1 MTTMN
6 KVTSLSLPNQLP
18 KIQGLTLIELLIV
31 LAVIAILSGISIPGM
46 QRLLFE
52 TTSTASANQI
62 AGLVR
67 YARNEAVFRNTSV
80 TLCPSSNG
88 ISCTN
93 SEWQGG
99 VLMFTDRNQN
109 SKIDD
114 DDAVKRFVRPFL
126 TSGSLRW
133 RSLRNKVQFN
143 SRGMA
148 RGTIGSFV
156 YCPENNEAR
165 MGASL
170 VLSLQGRLR
179 KGLASNKN
187 GIPEKGSHKDI
198 VSG

>member
-1 MTTMN
+1 MN

-80 TLCPSSNG
+80 TLCPSSDG

-93 SEWQGG
+93 AEWQGG

-114 DDAVKRFVRPFL
+114 DDTVKRFVRPFL
-126 TSGSLRW
+126 NTGSLRW

-156 YCPENNEAR
+156 YCPENNDAS

-179 KGLASNKN
+179 KGLDTNNN
-187 GIPEKGSHKDI
+187 GIPETGSHQDI
-198 VSG
+198 ACG